1 MVIWGGIFQ
10 VVLIGVAL
18 LILPAAGF
26 LLVLNLKISPI
37 DNTSQYDTQKN
48 EISTRQIKKRT
59 KSISGLSF
67 DLDFFLFQ

>member
-1 MVIWGGIFQ
+1 MVIWGGIFR

-18 LILPAAGF
+18 LSLPAAGF
-26 LLVLNLKISPI
+26 LLVLHLKISPI
-37 DNTSQYDTQKN
+37 DNTSQYNTQKN